1 MKFFKTSWLVD
12 YFGIILTNT
21 LEIFTIHFFYGKS
34 FLGFEHCSLFGGEI
48 AIHRKHCR
56 KLSYRQ
62 LTKLQV
68 FICFFGDMGYMLQIP
83 VVCWRYM
90 GQCCNRQVPRRESCP
105 AVIGSTHIQMT
116 YGYLWLKNWMSNSR
130 PRFDRFLG
138 SQKAQKLI
146 PPFLGFFVNWRS
158 KFLQL
163 EGHLLWLG

>member
-105 AVIGSTHIQMT
+105 AVIGSTHMVIGSTHIQMT

-130 PRFDRFLG
+130 RVDHVLTVFWGP
-138 SQKAQKLI
+138 KK
-146 PPFLGFFVNWRS
+146 PKN
-158 KFLQL
+158 
-163 EGHLLWLG
+163 